1 MVVRAPIAEIA
12 SIRFRLLTLSELH
25 LLGSSE
31 IFEALQRLVAV
42 EVQLLQ
48 ELFVRRGCFDT
59 RTLVDQLV
67 VFSKNGFQLVFQGM
81 ALW

>member
-31 IFEALQRLVAV
+31 IFEALQ
-42 EVQLLQ
+42 LLQ
-48 ELFVRRGCFDT
+48 ELFVRRGRFDT